1 MTSGAVRKHKDKK
14 DKKTREKKFK
24 KKKFDISVHGEVR
37 SIWPW
42 LCLWM
47 QLKVLKLFQTVTLDT
62 CSEEQPRIH
71 LDF

>member
-37 SIWPW
+37 SIWP
-42 LCLWM
+42 
-47 QLKVLKLFQTVTLDT
+47 
-62 CSEEQPRIH
+62 
-71 LDF
+71 